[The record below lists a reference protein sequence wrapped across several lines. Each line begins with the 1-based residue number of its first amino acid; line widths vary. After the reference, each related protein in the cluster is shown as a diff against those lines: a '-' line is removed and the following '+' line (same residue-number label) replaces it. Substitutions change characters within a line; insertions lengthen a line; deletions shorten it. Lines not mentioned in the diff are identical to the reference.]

1 MSTFPSKI
9 DSMPYGEDSLVGTV
23 RPISLLLCRLF
34 TETPRLFTETPRSGG
49 RIFET
54 GDEDLLR
61 LAHETQSGFFTTT
74 SHAPKTRWN
83 DIHGTSSRR
92 DRFHKV

>member
-1 MSTFPSKI
+1 MSIFPSKI
-9 DSMPYGEDSLVGTV
+9 DSTPYGKGSLVGTV
-23 RPISLLLCRLF
+23 KPISLLLRRLC
-34 TETPRLFTETPRSGG
+34 TETPRSGG

-74 SHAPKTRWN
+74 K
-83 DIHGTSSRR
+83 DMIE
-92 DRFHKV
+92 